1 MSFGHGK
8 SAVIMM
14 SGYRMDN
21 YLNSFDPS
29 LAADTAETTVFNSS
43 NYKSYLGG
51 NKDATFSA
59 EGLFD
64 EDNMDSTLNTA
75 LGSTAAKVW
84 SYWPQGASTGKFGI
98 GMQCLKTAYNIK
110 TPIDGVVS
118 ISIEGQSKIA
128 RDRIVSLFHGTVS
141 TSSGNGNN
149 NDNAAATTVGGIGYI
164 QRTDTG
170 GGTIATAV
178 IQHSSAAS
186 SWATLLSFAAA
197 SARTGERVAVAGS
210 VKRYTRYKYTLS
222 GTTVAATANVGFCRK

>member
-8 SAVIMM
+8 SAVALM

-29 LAADTAETTVFNSS
+29 LTADTAETTVFNSS

-51 NKDATFSA
+51 NKEATFTA
-59 EGLFD
+59 DGLFD
-64 EDNMDSTLNTA
+64 EDTMDATLNTA

-84 SYWPQGASTGKFGI
+84 SFWPQGASTGNYGI
-98 GMQCLKTAYNIK
+98 GMECLKTSYDIK

-118 ISIEGQSKIA
+118 ISIEGQSKIG
-128 RDRIVSLFHGTVS
+128 RDRIVSLFNNSVS
-141 TSSGNGNN
+141 SSSGNGNN
-149 NDNAAATTVGGIGYI
+149 NDNAAASTIGGVGYI

-178 IQHSSAAS
+178 IQHSSATI
-186 SWATLLSFAAA
+186 SWATLLSFSAA
-197 SARTGERVAVAGS
+197 SARTGERVAVSGA
-210 VKRYTRYKYTLS
+210 VKRYTRFKYTLS
-222 GTTVAATANVGFCRK
+222 GTTVAVTANVGFCRK